1 MPAIQP
7 IPRNAPTTASEEAT
21 AVLALHNRSTESRTR
36 SPRWSQAG
44 ANAGSIPGA
53 NAGSRVK

>member
-7 IPRNAPTTASEEAT
+7 IPRNAPTTTDTEA
-21 AVLALHNRSTESRTR
+21 AQVLALHNRSTESRTR

-44 ANAGSIPGA
+44 ARAGSITGA
-53 NAGSRVK
+53 NAGTRVK